1 MEDLKTKVED
11 IKTAA
16 EHLTEHATDYVETY
30 IKLALVNATQK
41 ATTIATASLTAI
53 MLTLLGVFFMVFAG
67 IGVAMWIG
75 EATQNMKLGF
85 FAVGG
90 FFLLLALVFM
100 AIRTK
105 LVVPFVR
112 DRIVGNV
119 HEN

>member
-1 MEDLKTKVED
+1 MEDLKTKVEE

-16 EHLTEHATDYVETY
+16 ENLTEHATEYVETY

-41 ATTIATASLTAI
+41 ATTIATVSLTAI
-53 MLTLLGVFFMVFAG
+53 LLTVLGVFFLVFVG
-67 IGVAMWIG
+67 VGVAMWIG

-85 FAVGG
+85 FSVGG
-90 FFLLLALVFM
+90 FFMLLALVFM

-105 LVVPFVR
+105 LVFPFVR
-112 DRIVGNV
+112 DRIIGKL